1 MVMKRVLCLGIFVL
15 ISLVVQVDL
24 LADNYKVTPRR
35 AKDKVAVFGSEL
47 RTIMKTSDVIGYV
60 YGTDTVDYVGTAYK
74 AYIIA
79 MKDGTQGYVDR
90 SMMLRFNTEEGT
102 LKSIASLGY
111 DGKNIKYWLIYIL
124 FGSSLLY
131 FILSWTVVRHM
142 RWFNVF
148 TNLYLLVALGC
159 IVLFG
164 LLVAKCYVNFW
175 VFDMVFP
182 GKETFERYF
191 LTVVNMFAMLF
202 CLFAIRQAISLKG
215 SVWNARTGGE
225 ALVEVV
231 YMLSMLA
238 PVLAFLFRYFSGRLV
253 FESFSD
259 YMSFQFSAMWYGHGF
274 WAFLMGWTTF
284 LYMLMMA
291 LYTIYLL
298 VYSIFTPSAW
308 LWSIVLPAICVLAF
322 GYIYFS
328 LLQLEDVI
336 MTALLPVGFMVFGIF
351 QSGLN
356 RIEWVH
362 THNVKDKYGQ
372 TIGRGFTAGP
382 NVGKSHRPD
391 RIDPF

>member
-1 MVMKRVLCLGIFVL
+1 
-15 ISLVVQVDL
+15 
-24 LADNYKVTPRR
+24 
-35 AKDKVAVFGSEL
+35 
-47 RTIMKTSDVIGYV
+47 
-60 YGTDTVDYVGTAYK
+60 
-74 AYIIA
+74 
-79 MKDGTQGYVDR
+79 
-90 SMMLRFNTEEGT
+90 
-102 LKSIASLGY
+102 
-111 DGKNIKYWLIYIL
+111 
-124 FGSSLLY
+124 
-131 FILSWTVVRHM
+131 M

-148 TNLYLLVALGC
+148 TNLFLLVALGC

-238 PVLAFLFRYFSGRLV
+238 PVLAFGLTV
-253 FESFSD
+253 
-259 YMSFQFSAMWYGHGF
+259 
-274 WAFLMGWTTF
+274 
-284 LYMLMMA
+284 
-291 LYTIYLL
+291 
-298 VYSIFTPSAW
+298 
-308 LWSIVLPAICVLAF
+308 
-322 GYIYFS
+322 
-328 LLQLEDVI
+328 
-336 MTALLPVGFMVFGIF
+336 LLPVGFMVFGIF

-362 THNVKDKYGQ
+362 THDVKDKYGQ
-372 TIGRGFTAGP
+372 TIGRGFTARP

-391 RIDPF
+391 RIDLF